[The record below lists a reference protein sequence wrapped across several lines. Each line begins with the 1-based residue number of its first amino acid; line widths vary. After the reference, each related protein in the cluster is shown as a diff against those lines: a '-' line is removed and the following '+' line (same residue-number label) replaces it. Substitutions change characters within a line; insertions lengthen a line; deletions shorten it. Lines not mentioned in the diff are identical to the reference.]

1 MAYKS
6 IISTPGMSCRDN
18 PNVGCMCLLASTSA
32 QYGTRI
38 RTHHPTR
45 TAYSKCLDK
54 HLRPAH
60 TKCRGTLEAQTPRTL
75 IRSDGCGCGSEYI
88 DVHGQRKQIDSNH
101 PYALVIY
108 TPRPLE
114 RYFQTK
120 ERAVLEAPRCG
131 DWQIIHLP
139 TGQIIYEPKRK
150 GC

>member
-1 MAYKS
+1 MKS
-6 IISTPGMSCRDN
+6 ILSTPGMSCRDN
-18 PNVGCMCLLASTSA
+18 PNVPCLCLLSSTSGE
-32 QYGTRI
+32 YGTRI

-45 TAYSKCLDK
+45 TGYSDCLDK
-54 HLRPAH
+54 HLAGRQFH
-60 TKCRGTLEAQTPRTL
+60 TKCRGTLTAQTPH
-75 IRSDGCGCGSEYI
+75 ICGNKCCGSGYI
-88 DVHGQRKQIDSNH
+88 DVHGRKRQIDFNY

-120 ERAVLEAPRCG
+120 ERAVIEAPRCG